1 MARSMGYAAR
11 QVRVCHQCGASG
23 KAEGRFCASCGATRK
38 DEHSSGAS
46 DPLVGR
52 TVGGAYT
59 IQEIVGVGGM
69 GRVYRAE
76 QAVLGRTVAVKV
88 IHPHLLGD
96 EATVARFYTEARA
109 ASSLNHPNS
118 VSIFDFGRTDDGILF
133 LAMEYLV
140 GKDLALVMHEEGP
153 LPFGR
158 IIRILDATLDA
169 LGEAHALGVVHRD
182 LKPENILLKRQR
194 SGRDLVKVVDFG
206 LATITD
212 AHSTSITRPGL
223 VCGTPDYMA
232 PEQGRGEVV
241 DGRSDLYAL
250 GVVLFELLTERLPFE
265 DETPTRVVLRHIN
278 DPIPD
283 PREIAPQRKIPESLV
298 RVQQKAMAKLREDR
312 YQTAEAMREALAEA
326 RREIEAQRKRATNVC
341 SSCGE
346 PNPES
351 TRFCGSCGTRL
362 TGKFELPPSVNPVS
376 PRPSFIPVT
385 GRTRELVGR
394 AEAMGALDRYRTEA
408 EGRPLSV
415 RVVGEIGVGKTRLL
429 REFASRCATAGDVV
443 VVVGPHPSDAPVPYY
458 ALRRLVTDLL
468 QVPLE
473 ELAAQAADEERWP
486 DGLVRAGFD
495 ELAEPHGLVGVEW
508 GGREGAVALA
518 LAAAAEDAMER
529 HAASRCTLIVDD
541 LQLVDG
547 PSRVAL
553 SQFSEAFE
561 GRSTLLVTAGDGHY
575 VAAEGVQLLTLQG
588 LDSVDAAR
596 FMGHPTP
603 VGREADVTPVAD
615 RRFLPLYLEQLVFA
629 GATFLD
635 EPGLPKR
642 LADAVAQRVDS
653 LSLPARRVLQAAAIL
668 GQETTL
674 EILGRVASPEDLEG
688 IEEVT
693 RRGLVQRDGTKIRVV
708 HRFVRE
714 LVEASIPAQARRKLH
729 RRALDVLGKLNAP
742 IEERAEHA
750 FHCGE
755 PLTALMS
762 LERMGDAAF
771 GRGDATGAVL
781 AYRRALFLAR
791 REMLE
796 SGDAV
801 MDEALV
807 TFSRKL
813 GDAMAHAGDL
823 STADGVL
830 REAIDLTLPRST
842 ERLRLWVSLGRVAHF
857 RKRPRDAMRFFGRAL
872 ERVGG
877 GEHRGV
883 EATIQLYLGRIRRE
897 GGDQRNAANAY
908 RRASELLEE
917 ISAPV
922 AERAR
927 CRIELGEVLI
937 DAGDAKGAEQFLS
950 IAEGYARAA
959 ESPALEAA
967 AQGALGT
974 LAELAGDTAAAKT
987 RYRCAARLSARAGD
1001 AANSKR
1007 WGTAAAAFGG

>member
-1 MARSMGYAAR
+1 M
-11 QVRVCHQCGASG
+11 
-23 KAEGRFCASCGATRK
+23 
-38 DEHSSGAS
+38 
-46 DPLVGR
+46 
-52 TVGGAYT
+52 
-59 IQEIVGVGGM
+59 GGM

-76 QAVLGRTVAVKV
+76 QGVLGRTVAVKV

-212 AHSTSITRPGL
+212 PHSTSITRPGL

-250 GVVLFELLTERLPFE
+250 GIVLFEMLTERLPFE

-283 PREIAPQRKIPESLV
+283 PREFAPQREIPECLV
-298 RVQQKAMAKLREDR
+298 QVQQKAMAKLREDR
-312 YQTAEAMREALAEA
+312 YQTAEDMRDALADA
-326 RREIEAQRKRATNVC
+326 RRAIEAERRRATNVC
-341 SSCGE
+341 GSCGE
-346 PNPES
+346 PNPEAM
-351 TRFCGSCGTRL
+351 RFCGSCGTRL
-362 TGKFELPPSVNPVS
+362 TGKMKVPSSVAPTH
-376 PRPSFIPVT
+376 PRPSFVPEAPS
-385 GRTRELVGR
+385 TRELVGR
-394 AEAMGALDRYRTEA
+394 TVEMAALDGIRAEA
-408 EGRPLSV
+408 EGRPLGV
-415 RVVGEIGVGKTRLL
+415 RILGEIGVGKTRLL
-429 REFASRCATAGDVV
+429 REFATRCADQGDVV
-443 VVVGPHPSDAPVPYY
+443 VVTGPHPSDAPVPYY
-458 ALRRLVTDLL
+458 AARRLTADLL
-468 QVPLE
+468 
-473 ELAAQAADEERWP
+473 ELPPDELLAQAGDQTRWP
-486 DGLVRAGFD
+486 DPLVRAGFE
-495 ELAEPHGLVGVEW
+495 ELANPRGLVGVEW
-508 GGREGAVALA
+508 GERSGAVARA
-518 LAAAAEDAMER
+518 MRAAADDAMR
-529 HAASRCTLIVDD
+529 RQRCSRCTLFVDD

-547 PSRVAL
+547 PSREAL
-553 SQFSEAFE
+553 SHFAKVFE
-561 GRSTLLVTAGDGHY
+561 GRSALLVTAGDGRY
-575 VAAEGVQLLTLQG
+575 PAEEGVRELPLHG
-588 LDSVDAAR
+588 LDSAQAAR

-603 VGREADVTPVAD
+603 AVLEQDATPSAS
-615 RRFLPLYLEQLVFA
+615 RRFLPLYLEQLVLA
-629 GATFLD
+629 GASSLD
-635 EPGLPKR
+635 EPSLPRR
-642 LADAVAQRVDS
+642 LADAVSQSVDA
-653 LSLPARRVLQAAAIL
+653 LSLPARRVLQAVAIL
-668 GQETTL
+668 GEETNI
-674 EILGRVASPEDLEG
+674 EVLGSVSSPEDLEG
-688 IEEVT
+688 IDEVM
-693 RRGLVQRDGTKIRVV
+693 RRGLIQRDGSTIRVN

-729 RRALDVLGKLNAP
+729 RRALDALADLNASV
-742 IEERAEHA
+742 EERAEHA
-750 FHCGE
+750 FRCGE

-762 LERMGDAAF
+762 LERMGDAACQ
-771 GRGDATGAVL
+771 RADASAAVL

-801 MDEALV
+801 MDTALV

-813 GDAMAHAGDL
+813 GDAMAHAGEL

-830 REAIDLTLPRST
+830 REAIDLTLPRSK
-842 ERLRLWVSLGRVAHF
+842 ERLRLWVSLGSVAHS
-857 RKRPRDAMRFFGRAL
+857 RQRPRDAMRFFGRAL
-872 ERVGG
+872 ESVGG
-877 GEHRGV
+877 GEHRSV
-883 EATIQLYLGRIRRE
+883 EAMIQLYLGRLRRE
-897 GGDQRNAANAY
+897 GGDLRHAVSAY

-917 ISAPV
+917 ITAPV
-922 AERAR
+922 AARAR

-937 DAGDAKGAEQFLS
+937 DAGDAKGAEQYLS

-959 ESPALEAA
+959 DSPALEAA
-967 AQGALGT
+967 AQGALGA
-974 LAELAGDTAAAKT
+974 LAELAGDHVAAKA
-987 RYRCAARLSARAGD
+987 RYRSATDLSARAGD
-1001 AANSKR
+1001 AINHER
-1007 WGTAAAAFGG
+1007 WGAAAAAVSP